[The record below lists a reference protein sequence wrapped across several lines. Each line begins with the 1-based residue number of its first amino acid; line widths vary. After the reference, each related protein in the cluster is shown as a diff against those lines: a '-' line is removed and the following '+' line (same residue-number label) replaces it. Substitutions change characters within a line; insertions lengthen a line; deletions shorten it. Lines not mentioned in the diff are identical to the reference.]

1 MPDSLR
7 KALVILNERPV
18 PAPRPRFSRKGHA
31 YNTQKY
37 KDFKNKIKWKIPKWH
52 SDKQIYIK
60 IAFVYALPQSMSNR
74 KKKLLDGKY
83 CEKHADVDNLAKTIE
98 IERAKRLV
106 DFIENTEPNFDTFN
120 SKMSGEFLVNV
131 YTHNEL
137 KEKGVS
143 IEIIEETLF

>member
-1 MPDSLR
+1 MNSVKCKIR
-7 KALVILNERPV
+7 VIGTNDVLCQFQNTETIMTWHGPGNECYR
-18 PAPRPRFSRKGHA
+18 
-31 YNTQKY
+31 
-37 KDFKNKIKWKIPKWH
+37 
-52 SDKQIYIK
+52 
-60 IAFVYALPQSMSNR
+60 
-74 KKKLLDGKY
+74 
-83 CEKHADVDNLAKTIE
+83 TIFE